1 MQTIIKKLTNIQFHN
16 NKFQIINLSPKKAKV
31 IYDLISSE
39 DLYRIYGA
47 LQGQPYYFP
56 KYIL

>member
-16 NKFQIINLSPKKAKV
+16 NKFQIINLSSKKAKV

-39 DLYRIYGA
+39 DLYRIYGV